1 MIREAI
7 LKIVDKQDLTYEE
20 AYEVMSEIMSGETTA
35 TQNSAFLAALSTKNA
50 TVDTINE
57 IWGCAA
63 AMREHSLCV
72 SHPFETLEIVGTGG
86 DSAHTFNIS
95 TTSAFVVASS
105 GVKVAKHG
113 NRAASSKCGAADC
126 LEALGANINLEPEKC
141 VELLDKVGF
150 CFFFA
155 QKYHTSMK
163 HVGAVRRELG
173 IRTVFNI
180 LGPLTSPSGAAYEVM
195 GVYDESL
202 VEPLAT
208 VLHNLGVKRGMVV
221 YGLDSLDEISM
232 SSPTS
237 ICEINGTRQGVY
249 QIKPEDFGYKTC
261 DKSELR
267 GGTPEE
273 NAQITRDILNGK
285 DKGPKRQAVCLNAG
299 AAIYIAGKA
308 KDMEEGVKRAEELID
323 SGKAAQKLQQFIEET
338 NK

>member
-1 MIREAI
+1 
-7 LKIVDKQDLTYEE
+7 
-20 AYEVMSEIMSGETTA
+20 
-35 TQNSAFLAALSTKNA
+35 
-50 TVDTINE
+50 
-57 IWGCAA
+57 
-63 AMREHSLCV
+63 
-72 SHPFETLEIVGTGG
+72 
-86 DSAHTFNIS
+86 
-95 TTSAFVVASS
+95 
-105 GVKVAKHG
+105 
-113 NRAASSKCGAADC
+113 
-126 LEALGANINLEPEKC
+126 
-141 VELLDKVGF
+141 
-150 CFFFA
+150 
-155 QKYHTSMK
+155 
-163 HVGAVRRELG
+163 
-173 IRTVFNI
+173 
-180 LGPLTSPSGAAYEVM
+180 M

-261 DKSELR
+261 DKSELG

-308 KDMEEGVKRAEELID
+308 KDIEEGVKRAEELID
-323 SGKAAQKLQQFIEET
+323 SGKAAEKLQQFIEET